1 MIAGGKGG
9 GRLSWELGGAS
20 MGAGCCRNRTKYE
33 LECRGL
39 IGVLTLHSMEV
50 GRWQVEVCGCGR
62 QGAETEPIMNWNVV
76 RCRGPHAGAEK
87 SWTRW
92 EANAGKMIPKTNVKC
107 SRV

>member
-20 MGAGCCRNRTKYE
+20 MGAGCCRNGTKYE

-50 GRWQVEVCGCGR
+50 GRWQVEL
-62 QGAETEPIMNWNVV
+62 
-76 RCRGPHAGAEK
+76 
-87 SWTRW
+87 W
-92 EANAGKMIPKTNVKC
+92 EARRRNGTNYELEC
-107 SRV
+107 SQV